1 MCVYCIYLGG
11 DVCILYIGCGC
22 GWRCVYIVYFFSLY
36 QIASVEL
43 IYGGLEVDE
52 GVCGGRDV

>member
-1 MCVYCIYLGG
+1 VDMGG
-11 DVCILYIGCGC
+11 CGCGC
-22 GWRCVYIVYFFSLY
+22 GWGCVYIFSLY